1 MSSAFRPISDPGSSM
16 RIYQA
21 PSDSV
26 VKPKALKYQKSQQQ
40 QQQSRSNRDGSK
52 SSSLDKNKSSSLHDL
67 LVDDNS
73 LQNSGNSSRVK
84 SRSQEDLLNHKR
96 EFTIAPSPPPVPQQ
110 EEAADEVSSSSET
123 VDDTKPPSRSQKQT
137 VIHVKSLESST
148 DDEPPVFQRSRP
160 ISSGLKYKSKSTFM
174 MNRKGSSDGNSKSRD
189 ESMFSLNNG
198 HLVQQQNVKRPVIR
212 QDSVSSGS
220 SNQSAEARLSTAR
233 SESYLASLPG
243 DMTPKMPNTAQ
254 HYRGSF
260 YAQKV
265 VPAKQII
272 GFLIIAVKNKFTLSV

>member
-40 QQQSRSNRDGSK
+40 QQQSRSNRDSSK

-96 EFTIAPSPPPVPQQ
+96 EFTIAPSPPPVPQPE
-110 EEAADEVSSSSET
+110 EEAADEVSSSET
-123 VDDTKPPSRSQKQT
+123 VDDTKPPPSRSQKQT

-174 MNRKGSSDGNSKSRD
+174 MNRKGSNDGN
-189 ESMFSLNNG
+189 SLNNG

-233 SESYLASLPG
+233 SESYLASMPG
-243 DMTPKMPNTAQ
+243 DMTPKMPNTAP
-254 HYRGSF
+254 HYRGWFTPRKQSKLSNRLS
-260 YAQKV
+260 YCRHQK
-265 VPAKQII
+265 
-272 GFLIIAVKNKFTLSV
+272 

>member
-40 QQQSRSNRDGSK
+40 QQQSRSNRDSSK

-96 EFTIAPSPPPVPQQ
+96 EFTIAPSPPPVPQR
-110 EEAADEVSSSSET
+110 EEAADEVSSSSER

-174 MNRKGSSDGNSKSRD
+174 MNRKGSNDGN
-189 ESMFSLNNG
+189 SLNNG

-233 SESYLASLPG
+233 SESYLASIAG

-260 YAQKV
+260 YAQNV
-265 VPAKQII
+265 VTAKQMHVI
-272 GFLIIAVKNKFTLSV
+272 GLVVFTVKSKFTPNYH